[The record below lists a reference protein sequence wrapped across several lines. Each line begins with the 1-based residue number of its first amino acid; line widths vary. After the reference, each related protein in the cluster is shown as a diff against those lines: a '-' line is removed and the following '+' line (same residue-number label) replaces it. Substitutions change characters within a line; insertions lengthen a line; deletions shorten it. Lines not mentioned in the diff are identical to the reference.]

1 MTTKETR
8 SPPDKPHSFS
18 QDKVKESRVWG
29 RGVGVSL
36 MDRPDN
42 APVD

>member
-8 SPPDKPHSFS
+8 SPPDKPRSFS
-18 QDKVKESRVWG
+18 RDKVKESRVG
-29 RGVGVSL
+29 GGGGVSL